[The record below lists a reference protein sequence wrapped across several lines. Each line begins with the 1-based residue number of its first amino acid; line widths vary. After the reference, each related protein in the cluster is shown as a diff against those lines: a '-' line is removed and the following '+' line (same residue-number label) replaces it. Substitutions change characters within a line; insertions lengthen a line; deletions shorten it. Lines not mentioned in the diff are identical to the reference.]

1 LKKQNQMKQL
11 SFVFLLLVSSVTTG
25 FAQRSGGKT
34 SPSTPF
40 NFKVNLSALFLR
52 NVSLQGEYAFHKNLS
67 VCLGGRWMFPY
78 SLTTVLGDQGIELQS
93 PQIRRGYAITPELRF
108 YPGKKE
114 KHQAPYGFYLAPYVR
129 YTNFNIS
136 ALVPLDP
143 DPTAFFPGGNA
154 DLSLNYTGWA
164 GGVMMGSQW
173 VINHFTIDW
182 WIMGMHLGQGSIA
195 GTASSPLFG
204 IYPDASAELQDE
216 IQSAMS
222 DLPFDTQT
230 TVSVI
235 NNTAEVKVTGLPFGG
250 FRGGLCLGFAF

>member
-1 LKKQNQMKQL
+1 MKQL
-11 SFVFLLLVSSVTTG
+11 FFAVLILVCSVTTG
-25 FAQRSGGKT
+25 FAQRSGGKK

-52 NVSLQGEYAFHKNLS
+52 NVSVQGEFAFHKNFS

-78 SLTTVLGDQGIELQS
+78 SLTTVLGDQVSQLQS
-93 PQIRRGYAITPELRF
+93 PQITGYAITPEFRF

-136 ALVPLDP
+136 AAVPLEP
-143 DPTAFFPGGNA
+143 DPAAFFPGGNA
-154 DLSLNYTGWA
+154 DLNLNYTGWA
-164 GGVMMGSQW
+164 GGMMMGSQW

-182 WIMGMHLGQGSIA
+182 WIMGMHLGKGSFA

-204 IYPDASAELQDE
+204 NFPEANDELKDE
-216 IQSAMS
+216 IQNALS